1 MERNNDELRSRNT
14 RLSDE
19 SLRLTDD
26 LKASSAELFAA
37 QEKQHDLLSKLA
49 DSEEKTLPLQYE
61 LSKLRREKELVE
73 QQNKWLESEST
84 ARSNEVMRL
93 KADLSLK
100 TQDLD
105 SKVLELSGQCESY
118 KETTKSLQVKN
129 Y

>member
-37 QEKQHDLLSKLA
+37 QEKQHDLLLKLA
-49 DSEEKTLPLQYE
+49 ESEEKNLPLQYE

-73 QQNKWLESEST
+73 QQNKWLEGESA

-100 TQDLD
+100 TQDLE
-105 SKVLELSGQCESY
+105 SKVLDLSGQCESY
-118 KETTKSLQVKN
+118 KETTKSLQV
-129 Y
+129 